1 MTNEQKI
8 KAYLAAGHHAKVTIL
23 INNTI
28 TIVHDNWWRF
38 VSSNGSLFDYGSLDD
53 KIVEPLPLPPP
64 PYKKWDKV
72 IILDVAREVINY
84 SDWDQEKKDMTW
96 KVFEIGFVSYSIEIW
111 DYEFPYW
118 AVAPYFDDEK
128 QTKIQEL
135 ESQLATIAK
144 ELELLKK

>member
-8 KAYLAAGHHAKVTIL
+8 KSYLAAGHHVKVGADIM
-23 INNTI
+23 N
-28 TIVHDNWWRF
+28 IVYDNWSRF
-38 VSSNGSLFDYGSLDD
+38 ISWDGSNFYYSEFESYGID
-53 KIVEPLPLPPP
+53 PLPLTPP

-84 SDWDQEKKDMTW
+84 SDWAQQKKDMVW
-96 KVFEIGFVSYSIEIW
+96 KVFTIGDVSYSIGIW
-111 DYEFPYW
+111 GYEFPYF
-118 AVAPYFDDEK
+118 AVAPYFDDAK

-135 ESQLATIAK
+135 ESQLSQIQK